1 MARINNK
8 INLPTNTTDIKMLAK
23 YLYAIGKKKI
33 VTVAEEQELFSSV
46 KSQFSRKKK
55 NSHARDTHT
64 KAALSLY
71 GLIKINDDGSF
82 CVSSLGNEVLN
93 CFAENTNYSYEDRIA
108 LMLKVFVRMEIVD
121 ISNNRKI
128 HIGFIILKLLCD
140 SELDFYIT
148 NQELAHLV
156 MNPLF
161 VSDEQY
167 NKIKQY
173 VLNFRNSNKG
183 IAEFAPQTKA
193 TTFMTTFVTNWEFLT
208 SEDVQLT
215 KAQNKLADK
224 YFEAWLKQGNTPDE
238 NEYDTSEDT
247 EDNLI
252 FEEDNDET
260 SINSEDVTEGTNKLN
275 ASQSNAKRAYHS
287 IIKYRL
293 NPFSAFIAKVYLS
306 LLEGIQIKDYLSYFT
321 DKIKYKNLKTEFCKP
336 LQQIY
341 YGAPGTGKSY
351 DIDRITKTY
360 STIRTTFH
368 PDSDYSTFVG
378 AYKPTMTKSKVYGAQ
393 GPVLDNGSEVEENR
407 ITYTFIKQAF
417 LKAYLGAWKKYADGG
432 DEVQPQFL
440 VIEEINRG
448 NCAQIFGDLFQLLDR
463 SSNGFSTYPIEADA
477 DLQKE
482 IENAFSEEYEYKIE
496 GDLDVAGAVKGYTS
510 NYGKSL
516 SEDIKSGRV
525 LLLPNNLYIWATM
538 NTSDQSLFP
547 IDSAFKRRWDWKYV
561 RITNGYE
568 RDEQGEFRTDEQGNR
583 IPLNW
588 KIKADN
594 NTEVDWWA
602 FVQAIDNEIADKT
615 DSDDK
620 KLGYFFCKPQGD
632 SKTIDVETFVGKVI
646 FYLWNDVFKD
656 EDADIFKLSADKAT
670 FDQFYTEDTKTGVTI
685 ANAEAVR
692 LFLVDKLHL
701 KPLSNDESEGDEE
714 ETSLNGKDNSTY
726 SINGK
731 GEYVKSRV
739 VIESVKEYIRLNQ
752 AMSVQDVLNKWQS
765 LDINIPHLIE
775 SETDYNQRSEDG
787 KKRAEAVACG
797 DSILYVAIDGFN
809 RSNIDGVV
817 NAINQANLELT
828 IAKLN

>member
-1 MARINNK
+1 
-8 INLPTNTTDIKMLAK
+8 
-23 YLYAIGKKKI
+23 
-33 VTVAEEQELFSSV
+33 
-46 KSQFSRKKK
+46 
-55 NSHARDTHT
+55 
-64 KAALSLY
+64 
-71 GLIKINDDGSF
+71 
-82 CVSSLGNEVLN
+82 
-93 CFAENTNYSYEDRIA
+93 
-108 LMLKVFVRMEIVD
+108 
-121 ISNNRKI
+121 
-128 HIGFIILKLLCD
+128 
-140 SELDFYIT
+140 
-148 NQELAHLV
+148 
-156 MNPLF
+156 
-161 VSDEQY
+161 
-167 NKIKQY
+167 
-173 VLNFRNSNKG
+173 
-183 IAEFAPQTKA
+183 
-193 TTFMTTFVTNWEFLT
+193 MTTFVTNWEFLT

-252 FEEDNDET
+252 FEEDNDDT

>member
-1 MARINNK
+1 MKLNLGTIEFNAEVATGGNTPAWGTEMGQGAGYKFSFEDMNDLFPAMVYNAIENCKGRVFCPLGKGGNK
-8 INLPTNTTDIKMLAK
+8 QDDYK
-23 YLYAIGKKKI
+23 YVIAS
-33 VTVAEEQELFSSV
+33 LF
-46 KSQFSRKKK
+46 
-55 NSHARDTHT
+55 T
-64 KAALSLY
+64 
-71 GLIKINDDGSF
+71 
-82 CVSSLGNEVLN
+82 
-93 CFAENTNYSYEDRIA
+93 
-108 LMLKVFVRMEIVD
+108 KVFV
-121 ISNNRKI
+121 NGI
-128 HIGFIILKLLCD
+128 HIPNASFVLLIVELLKGDHHVGRRTLKYNKKITLDGRNVNEDCFNKIGETFGLSEKATWFI
-140 SELDFYIT
+140 SEIDFV
-148 NQELAHLV
+148 NQDELHFTAHFIDKEKV
-156 MNPLF
+156 VVYKTAAERTAAF
-161 VSDEQY
+161 VSMLDWSKKEKEHFLTNTKPQ
-167 NKIKQY
+167 
-173 VLNFRNSNKG
+173 SNK
-183 IAEFAPQTKA
+183 
-193 TTFMTTFVTNWEFLT
+193 
-208 SEDVQLT
+208 
-215 KAQNKLADK
+215 
-224 YFEAWLKQGNTPDE
+224 
-238 NEYDTSEDT
+238 
-247 EDNLI
+247 
-252 FEEDNDET
+252 
-260 SINSEDVTEGTNKLN
+260 
-275 ASQSNAKRAYHS
+275 
-287 IIKYRL
+287 
-293 NPFSAFIAKVYLS
+293 AF
-306 LLEGIQIKDYLSYFT
+306 
-321 DKIKYKNLKTEFCKP
+321 P

-393 GPVLDNGSEVEENR
+393 GPVLDKGKEVEENR

-477 DLQKE
+477 DLQKD
-482 IENAFSEEYEYKIE
+482 IENAFSEEDEYKIE

-588 KIKADN
+588 KIKVDK
-594 NTEVDWWA
+594 NTEFDWWE
-602 FVQAIDNEIADKT
+602 FVKAIDNEIADKT

-656 EDADIFKLSADKAT
+656 EDADIFKLPTTAKPT
-670 FDQFYTEDTKTGVTI
+670 FDQFYTEDEKTGLTI

-692 LFLVDKLHL
+692 LFLGKLKL
-701 KPLSNDESEGDEE
+701 KPLTNEENEGDEDE
-714 ETSLNGKDNSTY
+714 ASPNGKDNSKY

-739 VIESVKEYIRLNQ
+739 VIESVKEYIFLNP
-752 AMSVQDVLNKWQS
+752 AMSAQEVLAKWQS
-765 LDINIPHLIE
+765 LGINITHLIE

>member
-1 MARINNK
+1 MKLNLGTIEFNAEVATGGNTPAWGTEMGQGAGYKFSFEDMNDLFPAMVYNAIENCKGRVFCPLGKGGNK
-8 INLPTNTTDIKMLAK
+8 QDDYK
-23 YLYAIGKKKI
+23 YVIAS
-33 VTVAEEQELFSSV
+33 LF
-46 KSQFSRKKK
+46 
-55 NSHARDTHT
+55 T
-64 KAALSLY
+64 
-71 GLIKINDDGSF
+71 
-82 CVSSLGNEVLN
+82 
-93 CFAENTNYSYEDRIA
+93 
-108 LMLKVFVRMEIVD
+108 KVFV
-121 ISNNRKI
+121 NGI
-128 HIGFIILKLLCD
+128 HIPNASFVLLIVELLKGDHHVGRRTLKYNKKITLDGRNVNEDCFNKIGETFGLSEKATWFI
-140 SELDFYIT
+140 SEIDFV
-148 NQELAHLV
+148 NQDELHFTAHFIDKENV
-156 MNPLF
+156 VVYKTAAERTAAF
-161 VSDEQY
+161 VSMLDWSKKEKEHFLTNTKPQ
-167 NKIKQY
+167 
-173 VLNFRNSNKG
+173 SNK
-183 IAEFAPQTKA
+183 
-193 TTFMTTFVTNWEFLT
+193 
-208 SEDVQLT
+208 
-215 KAQNKLADK
+215 
-224 YFEAWLKQGNTPDE
+224 
-238 NEYDTSEDT
+238 
-247 EDNLI
+247 
-252 FEEDNDET
+252 
-260 SINSEDVTEGTNKLN
+260 
-275 ASQSNAKRAYHS
+275 
-287 IIKYRL
+287 
-293 NPFSAFIAKVYLS
+293 AF
-306 LLEGIQIKDYLSYFT
+306 
-321 DKIKYKNLKTEFCKP
+321 P

-341 YGAPGTGKSY
+341 YGAPGTGKSF

-393 GPVLDNGSEVEENR
+393 GPVLDKGKEVEENR

-482 IENAFSEEYEYKIE
+482 IENAFSEEDEYKIE

-670 FDQFYTEDTKTGVTI
+670 FDQFYTEDTKTGFTI

-701 KPLSNDESEGDEE
+701 KPLSNDESKGDEE

-817 NAINQANLELT
+817 NAINQANLGLT